1 MKIYDMHIHLGLDK
15 NGDGDILELM
25 RKSGV
30 YGGCIFS
37 PPPKQFS
44 ADKGKSFDE
53 RLSEVLNFVSGKKDR
68 LFPIMWIHP
77 YEENIIE
84 NIDKAIE
91 KGIDGFKIICSDFFV
106 YEEQSINV
114 LKYIASKNK
123 PVFFHT
129 GILWD
134 GEISSQYNR
143 PLNFEALIKIN
154 GLKFSVGHC
163 SWPWVDECLALY
175 GKFLNGIRSG
185 NTAEMFLDTTPG
197 TPKIYREELLTKLF
211 TIGYDIGDNILFG
224 TDCNA
229 EKYNSEWSSEWLL
242 TDKNIMDKLGVGE
255 NIRKKLYCDN
265 IMRFLGKS
273 SEIKEYRSPTTD
285 NSNSCSYKGN
295 E

>member
-1 MKIYDMHIHLGLDK
+1 MNIYDMHIHLGLDK
-15 NGDGDILELM
+15 SSRADILEQM
-25 RKSGV
+25 QKIGV

-37 PPPKQFS
+37 APPKKFS
-44 ADKGKSFDE
+44 SDNASSFDE
-53 RLSEVLNFVSGKKDR
+53 RLCEVLEFVKGRRDR

-77 YEENIIE
+77 YEEDIIE

-91 KGIDGFKIICSDFFV
+91 MGIDGFKIICSDFFV
-106 YEEQSINV
+106 YEEQPMNV

-134 GEISSQYNR
+134 GEVSSQYNR
-143 PLNFEALIKIN
+143 QLNFEALIKIK

-197 TPKIYREELLTKLF
+197 TPKIYREELLTKIF
-211 TIGYDIGDNILFG
+211 TIGYDIADNILFG

-229 EKYNSEWSSEWLL
+229 ENYNCAWSSEWLQI
-242 TDKNIMDKLGVGE
+242 DNNIMDKLGVGE
-255 NIRKKLYCDN
+255 NIRNKLYCEN

-273 SEIKEYRSPTTD
+273 QKVKEYRSPTTD
-285 NSNSCSYKGN
+285 NSNSCSYKDI
-295 E
+295 